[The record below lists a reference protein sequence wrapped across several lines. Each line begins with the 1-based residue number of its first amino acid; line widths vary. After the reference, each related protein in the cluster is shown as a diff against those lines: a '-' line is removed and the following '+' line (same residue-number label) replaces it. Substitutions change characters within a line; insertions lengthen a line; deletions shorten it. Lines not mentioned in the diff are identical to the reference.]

1 MAKPPPNNNK
11 SQNANNS
18 VMAKPPSIN
27 NNLRTARLEGQ
38 SWDHLTQV
46 PRPLNPQL
54 PSFTTT
60 TSTSP
65 SVVAPTSKSV
75 MSLIPTQALHPGRG
89 RGERGVL
96 RAGTRGNGDNYV
108 ATKRSPSSVTSIERH
123 TRSAK
128 VWFVCG
134 YDVLCYVRSDSKPSY
149 PQYDTFGGEM
159 DRGDANSYILCARR
173 ELGEE
178 AVIHP
183 AWLKAVEVAY
193 ASHSKGHYNMDIHPR
208 KLNHAAAH
216 WFVAVPSI
224 LPLPTLTGQ
233 GAREARSGTLAW
245 RRMIDVL
252 LNFHS
257 FGFLQPLARVFID
270 AVSMAVSRAAG
281 ETNVFVQSTS
291 NRIIPAAQLD
301 AQSARESS
309 ACKWLAVTFASY
321 GGITD
326 VEGCARVVYANHPD
340 SALSMHAELLDGDGK
355 RATEWAD
362 QMAAEMLTEQQENDA
377 AEDRLAQSK
386 ASDGLVQRRDTGGP
400 DSCIEDGSTCRRTGH
415 VLDADVAAAPG
426 EEAFGPEGSLRAT
439 SGDAVEDPS
448 YAVARSRAGRGTPVG
463 EAEMTTADNT
473 AHSESHLGG
482 LQGGATKMGDG
493 VPEKLPLM
501 REPDVKRINSN
512 DGVAEIIAAA
522 KWVPEAD
529 WLRAKLLA
537 RLQKGGKV
545 EDPEAFTDTLMWNE
559 FGEMQAAAQ
568 AGGQAFETYVHDN
581 EAARAYDE
589 RQDRRRVVS
598 AADLVDSEPVTSP
611 PPIPRCAVCG
621 VDPRCVIG
629 DILSCPYCGQIL
641 CPDHFPPEMHEPCRS
656 SPANVNE
663 AEYAVPKHSETFE
676 ALDQST
682 YGLLRPLV
690 KARSLGGGTAPDP
703 RFCSMDTRV
712 NLGETVIDASIIRP
726 TAGASR
732 HHYHQAHLPT
742 KLARDPVVTRRVAM
756 VSNPDSMVTKHLRA
770 QRQQDHSFYR
780 SKPRQVPTTEY
791 IPVVSMAVICN
802 RPEGL
807 SILMTMSK
815 PTGSSDLKCEIPS
828 MEMDKHASKPEA
840 LGKLL
845 ERKLP
850 PSKALRRGVRKAMSL
865 FSIGKQIPGEAC
877 DLFRAPHHSTASIV
891 LTWTIP
897 LSLKDST
904 HWADSHGELG
914 PEAKYMWVE
923 LSRCFDHLE
932 TLPATQVQACSLKQS
947 LGRYCEW
954 FKNEMP
960 TDPYQLRF
968 PRVADQQQLSRA
980 CISTGHQPHHLAII
994 EPWLRDVQHRCE
1006 NKRASRYSSPSL
1018 GLSPQSAI
1026 LVAALEA
1033 TPEANDGTFLQIRRL
1048 AEERA
1053 NRRGVQRVSP
1063 RDVRDAATS
1072 LLSEKATA
1080 QNEHPPLDGLQLNQ
1094 LDTILAEVKTQV
1106 DAAVADGCPR
1116 PRVLMLGERT
1126 GMAARRWR
1134 QAGAEVVT
1142 NDLEESEEATILHAQ
1157 VPAPLVQDLGFDF
1170 VYGCPPC
1177 DYLSNAG
1184 VSRLHIEEGRFEA
1197 MEEAVTTFRSWHR
1210 SSSPLVTMES
1220 SKMHPYARRLLGM
1233 SPSEVVRPF
1242 EHGHREGKSICLYK
1256 VGPLPPLKTT
1266 FFVEGRDRR
1275 LANLAPG
1282 LGRGASRGRSFDGV
1296 MAAMASQWM
1305 GAVLDAAR
1313 RRKVGNDLR
1322 SAEELLASAPGLHPS
1337 VALVYTPRKSMSC
1350 AGRLTLA
1357 TVRSLSDTKLASVD
1371 VESKTREAET
1381 RLRASGTI
1389 AALEASFGMGIVAAV
1404 DPSLGVRLR
1413 EEDPPQHAMPETR
1426 EFRCKRGVW
1435 YAWAPRVTEEHA
1447 GGSDN
1452 PKQSKHPS
1460 SLFSWKKLSKEGQS
1474 SCNVTRHGLSHGRE
1488 DCQSLAIPKK
1498 SAPRKKFNPSDPVME
1513 SGSEAAE
1520 TVAKA
1525 QTSARKAAKLVQPKT
1540 TFWPER
1546 LNKATQGLASLNTTS
1561 VAKVIDWAAVIDYP
1575 AAFATACEGV
1585 GVDDTT
1591 SIDVITTYGSVWAD
1605 ALKALVRAINR
1616 KLLSP
1621 SAKQQKQLLSF
1632 LRYWDHDDRLYLRA
1646 KFPSLSST
1654 VDLLRAANSRIEK
1667 DSAPLE
1673 KWCPIATCG
1682 RACESMCRNNTPVT
1696 CAAWSCVSESCSS
1709 ASDGVCECKLAPL
1722 PHAIAMEPPTRP
1734 HRDTFLFGLHRRE
1747 DGSDGIRDALPLWS
1761 TSCPFSDPREGDL
1774 CERPPYRSVGQYL
1787 AVQRSRVMG
1796 DATAYESYLN
1806 GTSINASEMHASA
1819 HSRQDPHNGVDRWEA
1834 VKAQWALYAT
1844 FLKVSQHPSLDGALQ
1859 VLPEFLAEVW
1869 PDDLEW
1875 GIEEPTSKDPTWSGG
1890 NLSGKTLMLV
1900 RAVLRGE
1907 LPEPTPPQLMCEAC
1921 GQLDRRPGGRCSECH
1936 CSVDELEGCLI
1947 CGQML
1952 CERCYPTSQHRQ
1964 CHGPRGPNTSKPEH
1978 AVLFGLPPCCVPHA
1992 SRLGRTMMSKMANE
2006 HPVAAD
2012 WPPEPP
2018 HGDDVSKWTA
2028 IDRCQ
2033 SCSNTRDRCF
2043 RGIQCDDCG
2052 EKPPSPS
2059 LSIQNDAAPLGRRT
2073 LTKLEQHFVSSGI
2086 LAPLLTAKATPSDF
2100 NEPDLAAAFTSITQ
2114 FSKLVELLPEG
2125 VLGTSGELPRSTSQ
2139 SACITDPAGLP
2150 YIQQHGPKGAK
2161 GASGAI
2167 YNFIGLSA
2175 KSNFPTSVR
2184 KAVKAEGDAAYQRYG
2199 LHHVVHVIGPDL
2211 RGENPTANSEDQ
2223 VIERL
2228 KLAYSN
2234 VLSAWLKSG
2243 LPCLR
2248 LLPISGGIFSGQ
2260 YTTVMPRL
2268 SCTALHNAVGAM
2280 SGVELATLRERLQTA
2295 DGQRPVQLCV
2305 YNSLE
2310 FSAFEEAMLHVDVE
2324 GLKPATTA
2332 SIPAFTVASVE
2343 AVTQELLSRS
2353 ALCASEAEAEDESDL
2368 PPSWSELREL
2378 QWQGVVLDEI
2388 EGYLQKLQP
2397 GQSRTIKDDDEASE
2411 AITELASLERC
2422 PESATFDESDISDES
2437 SPSAMPACCAYFEDF
2452 RIATRSS
2459 PSQMSQGTSRSYRV
2473 GGARWLSSIAD
2484 SGSGN
2489 NVVST
2494 QVLQELPDDAA
2505 VEFVAR
2511 PPQVLLRSANGQD
2524 VVVNGKATICFT
2536 LNGYPFRDTFMVID
2550 KGELCILGNEFIAKR
2565 GGVIRPSLHLNAESK
2580 GSVRLR
2586 HQSAADGWMEATIV
2600 SSPHQLSQADVD
2612 VVASVEREVTLVTKF
2627 VLQAP
2632 DRTIFCWRRQQC
2644 DDGVAPETFDFPGG
2658 KAAIGETHAEAGLR
2672 ELQEKL
2678 SPTSFDSIVDKV
2690 KEVMAE
2696 FPGGSISETY
2706 TSPSKQQHNMRV
2718 WVVPLKEQLDLRPA
2732 EPNKHSVP
2740 RWRHRHM
2747 VLSSLGKPGR
2757 ERLNQ
2762 LHEPLTA
2769 YGEVIAKALEERR
2782 WFNQD
2787 VASLSSF
2794 KPSADFLQQEVARF
2808 SAGGD
2813 ATQDSDSIP
2822 ATSQYDVGPELDAC
2836 SGGEIEGT
2844 LPAVPTGGKL
2854 AAEQKIKEFEYLLFH
2869 VTPIV
2874 IPAKTQ
2880 TTVMLP
2886 APKRL
2891 LDFEGPL
2898 LIEPAPDRVRFK
2910 SHLLT
2915 AYGISHVV
2923 NGKIAVQVINN
2934 THQPDS
2940 LPSLAPIAMVRGE
2953 TITVVDKAPDTDPT
2967 GNLTP
2972 EYKEAI
2978 ANLHV
2983 DGICKKGCESCD
2995 LLAERR
3001 LTPEQSVEV
3010 YRLLAK
3016 RAHAFAV
3023 PPYKTPGQSHAIEVE
3038 LPLKENARPFKCA
3051 ASRVGDEG
3059 NKIIAKAVE
3068 DMERH
3073 HIIEK
3078 SNSPWASRV
3087 VLVKKKDGQPRFCV
3101 DLRRLNELLLVE
3113 DSPLPR
3119 CDDAIDQLGRATAK
3133 MSGAV
3138 HYHTLDLTAG
3148 FWALNIK
3155 PEHRERTAFVTNMGK
3170 WHFRRLPFGLRSG
3183 PSYMQRLMESTL
3195 QGLSWDICLP
3205 YLDDVAIWASG
3216 DTPEA
3221 AFEQSLERLDLVLE
3235 RLEWAGL
3242 TCKPTKCTLFA
3253 SKVEYLGHVCS
3264 REGVSLDPKKIQGIQ
3279 DIDADSIDSL
3289 SKVRSFLGICGYYRR
3304 HVESYHVKSAP
3315 LVALTKSGVVFPE
3328 AARDPD
3334 VKTAIEE
3341 LKTALCANPVLAY
3354 PRSDREFVV
3363 KSDAATGHGIGAVL
3377 IQRDDPDEEGQPGQE
3392 RPVGYYG
3399 RKFTSHEQN
3408 YSATE
3413 AELLGVVEAIKQFR
3427 PYLWGRRFRVVTD
3440 HAALRW
3446 LHTMNGTQEGGP
3458 QSRLTRWVI
3467 KLQEYNFYVE
3477 HKPGKH
3483 HVDCD
3488 AISRLVGALTVVNAR
3503 PSSAHS
3509 QCTEKEAEALMYP
3522 LTSSTTGDV
3531 QTHSEIAKS
3540 SRGLLDSRAAGGDAF
3555 GSEGSSRATS
3565 GDAVED
3571 PSYAVARSRAGR
3583 GTPVGEAEMTT
3594 ADNTAHSES
3603 HLGGLQG
3610 EATKVGGGVP
3620 EKLPLMQEPDAK
3632 HIVSMKSA
3640 VGIARRD
3647 VMAPL
3652 LASSE
3657 ASTRIRKVPARPK
3670 VREDSPMTQFFK
3682 PLPLEEG
3689 GVPNETTREVPQE
3702 QDGSAATASD
3712 VKALQREDKKCLAI
3726 MTFLT
3731 SGVVPSEAKMAA
3743 FVRQHARHCTIEDGT
3758 LFRVIRLHPDG
3769 ENENELNLLWIPESC
3784 QQAYLHAFHDQM
3796 GHQGRERTW
3805 QALRRQVF
3813 WPSSYQDVAEHVMRC
3828 HECSFSKQHR
3838 AVSRGIVPAIGSY
3851 PFDLVT
3857 VDLVDMVYAKLE
3869 SSKGYCK
3876 CLIFVDSLSRWVEAI
3891 PLKADPTAEE
3901 YVRLFNEY
3909 VVCRYGVP
3917 RALRSDRGGN
3927 LSAVIVA
3934 AVNAAAGTQMLVSK
3948 AYHHESAASVERF
3961 NKTLEEMV
3969 RTVDPGGARWE
3980 EWLPFL
3986 LFSYRATPHR
3996 VTSESPAYLL
4006 YGRELRG
4013 PSDAVLDTRGLLASS
4028 RQSAEA
4034 TVRRLRVAWRL
4045 AEAATL
4051 KQQVADKSD
4060 RDRKTE
4066 KPPVFQPDDRVLV
4079 KRDKLQP
4086 KLESLYDGP
4095 YRVVSG
4101 PDIRGNYKIRDLHT
4115 ARMHDEVAVSR
4126 LKLYSTITD
4135 VDRIAPDEYLVES
4148 LLETKEKPLLNRGLS
4163 SAKVP
4168 HFLVKWRGYPIK
4180 DATWEPRSALM
4191 LRCSDMVQAFE
4202 ETRGRRTN
4210 TVRAPQSLAQSE
4222 SPLPVGPEEDVVQS
4236 SVEVPAPEASEPPSY
4251 AIVNREQRNSCR
4263 TGSRSSRLAAQ
4274 PRKSYDESKRRTAT
4288 VASLSLLDHVGKG
4301 PSPRV
4306 RSTTAKKLRIAL
4318 APRSEWVAGRW
4329 WRRVDHRSMPTT
4341 PRALLSNFWIPIV
4354 EPVCLMTSTDT
4365 LSSIPTLKAVRLV
4378 GSLAVGD
4385 ADQVRVVFYSSEK
4398 TYFSWYNRL
4407 SDGRLSSLSFPG
4419 GSVET
4424 VDHFYSSQGGVD
4436 IEETYLQAC
4445 HRLLQTQLV
4454 CYPWAIRELVEGV
4467 VLRSPKG
4474 HRVVNGSE
4482 PHSRSCKVWLVSV
4495 PDLFDA
4501 APRDPVT
4508 HVEAKWRTV
4517 PQLSSSLSLPSFD
4530 EWDMRSLVEHGL
4542 RYQPDRPLAIDVLAV
4557 VSGPS
4562 FLPVNG
4568 KQLMSMVA
4576 NCVACQAPNLQ
4587 RCTGCLRGTCC
4598 QPNPSCVV
4606 CCGLTTH
4613 ERKRPTQGQALG
4625 VEYKDPGHSSKQRRA
4640 SAGNTPVL
4648 DRVAKASYAGD
4659 PHSHAADAMAS
4670 MATGSGSAELE
4681 SSIDPTA
4688 DYLGQRVSESPTSW
4702 AQRASATLSQVLGLI
4717 KSGLAMSPEGK
4728 LSVVNP
4734 AIIRQPQDKASTLSV
4749 LEPFVGSQCLRETKA
4764 QQALCAVLAR
4774 VVWPEVLST
4783 DKAAGQAW
4791 DPPVNPRS
4799 ITRWNRKI
4807 RDLNGAIC
4815 EAAGLDLRTVM
4826 KADGFKAITATGSLQ
4841 LSTAMV
4847 GLNIPLKSD
4856 PTSASLSTVP
4866 MPSIPPTLFHAVTPS
4881 PTIPS
4886 SVLAPV
4892 GQSSPVDG
4900 PQLLEGILGASKGEL
4915 ESTLPLWPF
4924 LEPALRL
4931 IQDKEKTVD
4940 ARLEN
4945 RAFSRYLAEKAGES
4959 CYVLATSNE
4968 RKLVLRVGWKAYH
4981 ASFDAAYRVHRRAL
4995 VPASWCSSDVS
5006 ADIQRFYEDSFY
5018 HHKRLPVAERSVV
5031 TFGVELVRVIS

>member
-1 MAKPPPNNNK
+1 MVSSTQLLASSSTSTSKTTINLLSSIP
-11 SQNANNS
+11 SRTTTINAHNS
-18 VMAKPPSIN
+18 VMAKPPSTN
-27 NNLRTARLEGQ
+27 NKLQNAHNSVMAKPPSTNNKLRTARLEGQ

-108 ATKRSPSSVTSIERH
+108 ATKQSPSPVTSIERQ

-134 YDVLCYVRSDSKPSY
+134 YDVLCYVRSDSKPSF

-159 DRGDANSYILCARR
+159 DRGDANSYSLCARR
-173 ELGEE
+173 ELREE

-183 AWLKAVEVAY
+183 SWLNAAEVAY

-208 KLNHAAAH
+208 RLNHAAAH

-245 RRMIDVL
+245 RRMIDVR

-291 NRIIPAAQLD
+291 NRSIPAAQLD

-309 ACKWLAVTFASY
+309 ACEWLSVTFASY

-355 RATEWAD
+355 RATEWAG

-463 EAEMTTADNT
+463 EAEMTTADNI

-482 LQGGATKMGDG
+482 LQGAATKVGDG

-512 DGVAEIIAAA
+512 DGVAEIKAAA
-522 KWVPEAD
+522 KWAPEAD

-589 RQDRRRVVS
+589 RQDRRKVVS
-598 AADLVDSEPVTSP
+598 AAGLVDSEPVTSP
-611 PPIPRCAVCG
+611 PPLPPLCAVCG
-621 VDPRCVIG
+621 VDARCVMG
-629 DILSCPYCGQIL
+629 DALSCPHCDQIL
-641 CPDHFPPEMHEPCRS
+641 CPDHFPPEMHNRCRS
-656 SPANVNE
+656 SPANVSE
-663 AEYAVPKHSETFE
+663 AEYAKHSERIDT
-676 ALDQST
+676 LDQST
-682 YGLLRPLV
+682 YGLLRPLAE
-690 KARSLGGGTAPDP
+690 ARSLGGGSAPDP
-703 RFCSMDTRV
+703 RFCSMETRV

-732 HHYHQAHLPT
+732 HHYHQAYPPT

-770 QRQQDHSFYR
+770 QRQQEHSFYR

-791 IPVVSMAVICN
+791 VPVVSMAVICN
-802 RPEGL
+802 RPEGP
-807 SILMTMSK
+807 SILMALSK
-815 PTGSSDLKCEIPS
+815 PTESSDLKCEIPS

-845 ERKLP
+845 EHKLP
-850 PSKALRRGVRKAMSL
+850 PSKALRRSVRKAMSL
-865 FSIGKQIPGEAC
+865 FSVGKQLPGEAC
-877 DLFRAPHHSTASIV
+877 DLFRPPHRSIPSIV

-897 LSLKDST
+897 LSLKDSI

-914 PEAKYMWVE
+914 PEAEYMWVE

-932 TLPATQVQACSLKQS
+932 TLPTTQVQACSLRQS

-954 FKNEMP
+954 FKNEIS
-960 TDPYQLRF
+960 TDPYQLCF
-968 PRVADQQQLSRA
+968 PSCVTDQQQLSRA
-980 CISTGHQPHHLAII
+980 CVDTGHQPHHLAIV

-1018 GLSPQSAI
+1018 GLSPQAAI
-1026 LVAALEA
+1026 LVAALES
-1033 TPEANDGTFLQIRRL
+1033 TPEANNGTFRQIRRL

-1053 NRRGVQRVSP
+1053 SRRGVQRVSP

-1072 LLSEKATA
+1072 LLSGNATT
-1080 QNEHPPLDGLQLNQ
+1080 QNEHPPLDMLQLEQ
-1094 LDTILAEVKTQV
+1094 LDAILTEVKAQV
-1106 DAAVADGCPR
+1106 DAAVEDGCPR
-1116 PRVLMLGERT
+1116 PRVLMLGGRT
-1126 GMAARRWR
+1126 GTAARRWR

-1142 NDLEESEEATILHAQ
+1142 NDLEESEEANILHAQ
-1157 VPAPLVQDLGFDF
+1157 VPASLVQDLGFDF

-1210 SSSPLVTMES
+1210 ASSPLVAMEN

-1233 SPSEVVRPF
+1233 GPSQVVRPF

-1266 FFVEGRDRR
+1266 FFVEGRDQR

-1282 LGRGASRGRSFDGV
+1282 PTRGASRGRSFDGV

-1305 GAVLDAAR
+1305 GAVLDAAK
-1313 RRKVGNDLR
+1313 RRKVGNDFR

-1337 VALVYTPRKSMSC
+1337 VALVYTPRRSPSY

-1371 VESKTREAET
+1371 VESKTRDAES

-1389 AALEASFGMGIVAAV
+1389 AALEASFGMEVIAAV

-1413 EEDPPQHAMPETR
+1413 EENPPQHAMPETR
-1426 EFRCKRGVW
+1426 EFRCKRGIW
-1435 YAWAPRVTEEHA
+1435 YAWAPRSTEGHTE
-1447 GGSDN
+1447 GSDN
-1452 PKQSKHPS
+1452 PKPSKHPS
-1460 SLFSWKKLSKEGQS
+1460 SLFSWKKLSKEGQA
-1474 SCNVTRHGLSHGRE
+1474 SCNVTRHGLSKEGE
-1488 DCQSLAIPKK
+1488 KCQSLAIPKK
-1498 SAPRKKFNPSDPVME
+1498 FAPIDPVME
-1513 SGSEAAE
+1513 DGSEAAQM
-1520 TVAKA
+1520 VAKA

-1546 LNKATQGLASLNTTS
+1546 LSKATQGLASLNTTS
-1561 VAKVIDWAAVIDYP
+1561 VAKVVDWAAVIDYP

-1585 GVDDTT
+1585 DIDDTT
-1591 SIDVITTYGSVWAD
+1591 SIDIITTYGSVWTD
-1605 ALKALVRAINR
+1605 ALKTLVRAINR

-1632 LRYWDHDDRLYLRA
+1632 LRYWDHDDRIYLRA

-1654 VDLLRAANSRIEK
+1654 VDLLRAAHSRIEK
-1667 DSAPLE
+1667 DCAPLE
-1673 KWCPIATCG
+1673 KWCPIVTCG
-1682 RACESMCRNNTPVT
+1682 RACESMCRNHAPVT

-1709 ASDGVCECKLAPL
+1709 ASDGVCECQLAPL
-1722 PHAIAMEPPTRP
+1722 PHAIAMEPPKQP
-1734 HRDTFLFGLHRRE
+1734 HRDTFLFGLHRRD
-1747 DGSDGIRDALPLWS
+1747 DGQDGIRDALPLWS

-1774 CERPPYRSVGQYL
+1774 SERPPYRSVGQYL

-1796 DATAYESYLN
+1796 DATAYDSYLN
-1806 GTSINASEMHASA
+1806 DTSISTPETHASA
-1819 HSRQDPHNGVDRWEA
+1819 HSRQDHHNGVDRWEA

-1859 VLPEFLAEVW
+1859 VLPKFLAEVW

-1875 GIEEPTSKDPTWSGG
+1875 GIQEPTSEDPTWSGG

-1907 LPEPTPPQLMCEAC
+1907 LPEPKPPQLMCEAC

-1936 CSVDELEGCLI
+1936 CNVDELEGCLV

-1964 CHGPRGPNTSKPEH
+1964 CYGPRGPNTSKPEH

-2018 HGDDVSKWTA
+2018 HVDDVSKWTA

-2059 LSIQNDAAPLGRRT
+2059 LSIQNDAAPLGRRA

-2100 NEPDLAAAFTSITQ
+2100 NEPNLAAAVTSITE

-2125 VLGTSGELPRSTSQ
+2125 VLGTRGELPRSTSQ

-2211 RGENPTANSEDQ
+2211 REENPTANSEGQ

-2228 KLAYSN
+2228 ELAYSN

-2248 LLPISGGIFSGQ
+2248 LLPISGGIFAGQ

-2280 SGVELATLRERLQTA
+2280 SGVELTTLRERLQTA

-2310 FSAFEEAMLHVDVE
+2310 FSAFQEAILHVDVG
-2324 GLKPATTA
+2324 GLKPATTTA
-2332 SIPAFTVASVE
+2332 VPAFTNVASVE
-2343 AVTQELLSRS
+2343 EVTQELLSRS
-2353 ALCASEAEAEDESDL
+2353 ASCASEDEAGEESEI

-2397 GQSRTIKDDDEASE
+2397 GQSRRIKDDDEASE

-2459 PSQMSQGTSRSYRV
+2459 PNQMSQDTSRSYRV
-2473 GGARWLSSIAD
+2473 GGARWLSTIAD
-2484 SGSGN
+2484 TGSGN
-2489 NVVST
+2489 NVIST

-2600 SSPHQLSQADVD
+2600 SSAHQLSQSSVN
-2612 VVASVEREVTLVTKF
+2612 VVASVETEVTLVAKF

-2658 KAAIGETHAEAGLR
+2658 RAAIGETHAEAGLR

-2678 SPTSFDSIVDKV
+2678 SPTSFDSIVDRV

-2706 TSPSKQQHNMRV
+2706 TSPSQQQHNMRV

-2732 EPNKHSVP
+2732 EPDKHSVP

-2747 VLSSLGKPGR
+2747 VLSSLGKPSR
-2757 ERLNQ
+2757 ETLETKQ
-2762 LHEPLTA
+2762 LCKPLTA

-2813 ATQDSDSIP
+2813 ATHDSDSIP
-2822 ATSQYDVGPELDAC
+2822 ATSQYDVGPELDAY
-2836 SGGEIEGT
+2836 SGEIEGT

-2915 AYGISHVV
+2915 AYGIAHVV

-2940 LPSLAPIAMVRGE
+2940 LPSLAPIAMIRGE

-2972 EYKEAI
+2972 EYVEAI

-2983 DGICKKGCESCD
+2983 DGICQKGCESCD

-3315 LVALTKSGVVFPE
+3315 LVALTKLGVVFPE

-3334 VKTAIEE
+3334 VRTAIEE

-3392 RPVGYYG
+3392 RPVCYYG

-3488 AISRLVGALTVVNAR
+3488 AISRLVGALQVVNAR
-3503 PSSAHS
+3503 PFSAHS
-3509 QCTEKEAEALMYP
+3509 QCTEKEAEVLMYP
-3522 LTSSTTGDV
+3522 STSSTTGDV
-3531 QTHSEIAKS
+3531 QTHSDIAKF
-3540 SRGLLDSRAAGGDAF
+3540 SRGLLDSRAD
-3555 GSEGSSRATS
+3555 ER
-3565 GDAVED
+3565 
-3571 PSYAVARSRAGR
+3571 
-3583 GTPVGEAEMTT
+3583 
-3594 ADNTAHSES
+3594 
-3603 HLGGLQG
+3603 
-3610 EATKVGGGVP
+3610 
-3620 EKLPLMQEPDAK
+3620 
-3632 HIVSMKSA
+3632 MKSA
-3640 VGIARRD
+3640 AKIARRD

-3670 VREDSPMTQFFK
+3670 VREDSPMAQFFK

-3689 GVPNETTREVPQE
+3689 GVPNEATREVPQE

-3731 SGVVPSEAKMAA
+3731 SGVVPPEAKMAA

-3857 VDLVDMVYAKLE
+3857 VDLVDMVYAKME

-4028 RQSAEA
+4028 RQSAET

-4079 KRDKLQP
+4079 KREKLQP

-4115 ARMHDEVAVSR
+4115 ARMHDEIAISR

-4135 VDRIAPDEYLVES
+4135 TDRIAPDEYLVES
-4148 LLETKEKPLLNRGLS
+4148 LLEAGERPLLNRGLS

-4168 HFLVKWRGYPIK
+4168 HLLVKWRGYPVK

-4210 TVRAPQSLAQSE
+4210 TVGAPQSPAQSE
-4222 SPLPVGPEEDVVQS
+4222 DPVHERPGEDVVQS
-4236 SVEVPAPEASEPPSY
+4236 SIEVPAPEALDPPSY
-4251 AIVNREQRNSCR
+4251 EQVNREQRKSSKN

-4274 PRKSYDESKRRTAT
+4274 PRKSYDESKRKTAT
-4288 VASLSLLDHVGKG
+4288 IASLSLLDRIEKG

-4306 RSTTAKKLRIAL
+4306 RSTTANKLRIAL

-4329 WRRVDHRSMPTT
+4329 WKRVNERSLPST
-4341 PRALLSNFWIPIV
+4341 PHPSLSNFWVPIV
-4354 EPVCLMTSTDT
+4354 EPVCLMTSTDA
-4365 LSSIPTLKAVRLV
+4365 LSSVPTLKEVRLV
-4378 GSLAVGD
+4378 GSLAMGD
-4385 ADQVRVVFYSSEK
+4385 ADQVRIVFYSSSER

-4407 SDGRLSSLSFPG
+4407 LDGGLSSLSFPG

-4424 VDHFYSSQGGVD
+4424 VDHFYSSQGEVD

-4445 HRLLQTQLV
+4445 HRLLQIQLV

-4467 VLRSPKG
+4467 VLKSPKG

-4501 APRDPVT
+4501 APRDPET

-4542 RYQPDRPLAIDVLAV
+4542 RYQPDPPLTIDVLAV

-4562 FLPVNG
+4562 VPPFNG

-4576 NCVACQAPNLQ
+4576 SCAACQAPNLQ

-4606 CCGLTTH
+4606 CCGLTQH
-4613 ERKRPTQGQALG
+4613 GRKRPIQDQALG
-4625 VEYKDPGHSSKQRRA
+4625 VEYEDHGNSGIGMGWTGQGKQRRA
-4640 SAGNTPVL
+4640 SVSNAPVL
-4648 DRVAKASYAGD
+4648 SRVAKASYAGD

-4670 MATGSGSAELE
+4670 MATGSGSADPLE
-4681 SSIDPTA
+4681 STIDPTA
-4688 DYLGQRVSESPTSW
+4688 NYPGQRVSESPILW
-4702 AQRASATLSQVLGLI
+4702 AHRASATLSQVVGLI

-4728 LSVVNP
+4728 LSIINTT
-4734 AIIRQPQDKASTLSV
+4734 IIRQQGKPSTLSV

-4774 VVWPEVLST
+4774 LIWPDVLST
-4783 DKAAGQAW
+4783 DKAASEAW
-4791 DPPVNPRS
+4791 DPPVNKRS
-4799 ITRWNRKI
+4799 ISRWNRRI
-4807 RDLNGAIC
+4807 RDLNEDIC
-4815 EAAGLDLRTVM
+4815 KAAGLDLQTVM
-4826 KADGFKAITATGSLQ
+4826 ETDGFEAITATGSLQ

-4847 GLNIPLKSD
+4847 GLNIPLRSD
-4856 PTSASLSTVP
+4856 TTSPPISTVP
-4866 MPSIPPTLFHAVTPS
+4866 MPSIPPTLSHAVTPS

-4886 SVLAPV
+4886 SV
-4892 GQSSPVDG
+4892 
-4900 PQLLEGILGASKGEL
+4900 
-4915 ESTLPLWPF
+4915 
-4924 LEPALRL
+4924 
-4931 IQDKEKTVD
+4931 
-4940 ARLEN
+4940 
-4945 RAFSRYLAEKAGES
+4945 
-4959 CYVLATSNE
+4959 
-4968 RKLVLRVGWKAYH
+4968 
-4981 ASFDAAYRVHRRAL
+4981 HR
-4995 VPASWCSSDVS
+4995 
-5006 ADIQRFYEDSFY
+5006 
-5018 HHKRLPVAERSVV
+5018 
-5031 TFGVELVRVIS
+5031 